1 MQLWPLAMVIAQSI
15 GGDTLRA
22 TMSEMLE
29 GGLQRGS
36 LLHTFGLLAT
46 SSHDRVAASL
56 KGPSAPT
63 PSLGSATA
71 DGEAASGFKPCQPD
85 TWPRK
90 LLMLAGN
97 RTTGDDIALCGLGD
111 HLWSLDRPH
120 ARTYAHVCYILAG
133 RHVDFAANEASKFA
147 APGLDAYAGEVG
159 STDALQRTELL
170 AWLMSQRQGMPM
182 YWLAPHY
189 LQVGSLF

>member
-1 MQLWPLAMVIAQSI
+1 
-15 GGDTLRA
+15 
-22 TMSEMLE
+22 
-29 GGLQRGS
+29 
-36 LLHTFGLLAT
+36 
-46 SSHDRVAASL
+46 
-56 KGPSAPT
+56 
-63 PSLGSATA
+63 
-71 DGEAASGFKPCQPD
+71 
-85 TWPRK
+85 
-90 LLMLAGN
+90 MLAGN

-111 HLWSLDRPH
+111 HLWSFDRPH